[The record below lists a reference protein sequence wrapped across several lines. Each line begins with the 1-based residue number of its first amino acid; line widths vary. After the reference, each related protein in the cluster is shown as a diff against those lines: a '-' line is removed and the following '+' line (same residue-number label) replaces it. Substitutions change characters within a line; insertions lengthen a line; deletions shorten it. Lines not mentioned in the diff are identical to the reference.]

1 VCLKRTAPQ
10 TPPMTTKIKFQITT
24 PEREVYSD
32 EVDQVTLPTLDGEI
46 TVLPNHLPLVSVLV
60 PGEAKVIRDGEET
73 LMAVSGGFI
82 EIQHDSKVIVLADTA
97 ERADELD
104 IEKIEEAKKNAEK
117 ALEEKRDLDDESFA
131 EAAATLERELARLR
145 VARKKYRGS
154 KRIDSNQ
161 S

>member
-1 VCLKRTAPQ
+1 MPS
-10 TPPMTTKIKFQITT
+10 KIIFQITT

-46 TVLPNHLPLVSVLV
+46 TILPNHLPLVSVLV
-60 PGEAKVIRDGEET
+60 AGEARVVSGGEET

-82 EIQHDSKVIVLADTA
+82 EVQPDSKVIVLADTA
-97 ERADELD
+97 ERAEELD

-131 EAAATLERELARLR
+131 EAAAALERELARLR
-145 VARKKYRGS
+145 VARKKYRGT
-154 KRIDSNQ
+154 KRINQ
-161 S
+161 DQS

>member
-1 VCLKRTAPQ
+1 MPS
-10 TPPMTTKIKFQITT
+10 KIKFQITT

-60 PGEAKVIRDGEET
+60 PGEARVVSNGDET

-82 EIQHDSKVIVLADTA
+82 EIQPDSKVIVLADTA
-97 ERADELD
+97 ERAEELD
-104 IEKIEEAKKNAEK
+104 IEKIEEAKKMAEQ
-117 ALEEKRDLDDESFA
+117 ALAEKRDLDDESFA
-131 EAAATLERELARLR
+131 EAAASLERELARLR

-154 KRIDSNQ
+154 KNIPTKEN
-161 S
+161 